1 MRRAGFIFSF
11 CLLRVAAAIAAAFA
25 AAMVRFR
32 LAFVK
37 PVIVLTHSPS
47 TCSVMRFAGASAVVA
62 SAVLVGRAGLFPAS
76 VAVAPGCGVLT
87 VAFVVLAVS
96 AASSVVAAGAGLSG
110 TSAFITEKSVPSF
123 GTFCP
128 RFNCVAMIFI
138 NVNAVRCWCHL
149 LPALAVVAAEP
160 AKHARPELGSS

>member
-1 MRRAGFIFSF
+1 MRFAGFIFF
-11 CLLRVAAAIAAAFA
+11 PGLLRFAAAIAAAFA
-25 AAMVRFR
+25 AVMVCLR

-37 PVIVLTHSPS
+37 PAIVLTHSPS
-47 TCSVMRFAGASAVVA
+47 TCSVMRFAGFIFFPGVA
-62 SAVLVGRAGLFPAS
+62 SAVLAGRAGLFPAS
-76 VAVAPGCGVLT
+76 AAVAPGCGVLT

-128 RFNCVAMIFI
+128 RLDCVAMIF
-138 NVNAVRCWCHL
+138 VNGNTVRC
-149 LPALAVVAAEP
+149 
-160 AKHARPELGSS
+160 

>member
-1 MRRAGFIFSF
+1 LVFFS
-11 CLLRVAAAIAAAFA
+11 CLLRFAAAIAAAFA
-25 AAMVRFR
+25 
-32 LAFVK
+32 
-37 PVIVLTHSPS
+37 
-47 TCSVMRFAGASAVVA
+47 
-62 SAVLVGRAGLFPAS
+62 GRAGLFPAS
-76 VAVAPGCGVLT
+76 AAVAPGCGVLT

-128 RFNCVAMIFI
+128 RLDCVAMIF
-138 NVNAVRCWCHL
+138 VNGNTVRCWCPL
-149 LPALAVVAAEP
+149 ISALAVVAAEP